1 MLVVGR
7 TFCNAG
13 AWGEAGRI
21 FPAQIHQNL
30 GTQWSASPGVRWL
43 CYWHAR
49 YQSKPRRVFRR
60 HHRLTREEANL
71 CVGDTDCHA
80 VAPAPLEALALLSK
94 RRLGYVRDLLVLRS
108 CL

>member
-1 MLVVGR
+1 MEFR
-7 TFCNAG
+7 FRQTSS
-13 AWGEAGRI
+13 
-21 FPAQIHQNL
+21 HQ
-30 GTQWSASPGVRWL
+30 GVSSL
-43 CYWHAR
+43 ATPNYWHAR

-94 RRLGYVRDLLVLRS
+94 RRLGNVRDLLVLRS